1 MLILH
6 CALHAFADDVDGEL
20 NKGAPSGVIVERVQG
35 FTENESSIRG
45 TIAQKAHKPSEVE
58 PKRGEDKWND
68 PSEVIPLS
76 LPLFSLSFL
85 SLSSSTSHSHTHT
98 HSLSLVLV
106 AVMKP
111 KEPKTKI
118 YSHAHPLCL
127 PGFYLTPSVNL
138 SLSLYTH
145 LHTLYTLEIKGNQ
158 ELEIYFHAD
167 SLILS
172 CF

>member
-1 MLILH
+1 M
-6 CALHAFADDVDGEL
+6 DVEL
-20 NKGAPSGVIVERVQG
+20 NKGAPSGVIVERIQG
-35 FTENESSIRG
+35 FTEEGSSIRG
-45 TIAQKAHKPSEVE
+45 TIAQQAHKPSEVE

-76 LPLFSLSFL
+76 LPLFSLSSFF
-85 SLSSSTSHSHTHT
+85 SLFSSTSHSHTHT

-127 PGFYLTPSVNL
+127 PLFYLTPSVNL

-145 LHTLYTLEIKGNQ
+145 SHTHIT
-158 ELEIYFHAD
+158 
-167 SLILS
+167 
-172 CF
+172 